1 MKPNFN
7 LMSKA
12 ELRAY
17 VLEHREDSPEARLRQ
32 REAFEALSDRI
43 YANPNPQWY
52 QPEDV
57 DSLPETLR
65 ERIVELIQSSQDER
79 KLER

>member
-7 LMSKA
+7 VMTKS

-17 VLEHREDSPEARLRQ
+17 MLEHREDIEAV
-32 REAFEALSDRI
+32 EALADRI

-52 QPEDV
+52 PPEDTWKIV
-57 DSLPETLR
+57 D
-65 ERIVELIQSSQDER
+65 LIQDFKQINIDN
-79 KLER
+79 